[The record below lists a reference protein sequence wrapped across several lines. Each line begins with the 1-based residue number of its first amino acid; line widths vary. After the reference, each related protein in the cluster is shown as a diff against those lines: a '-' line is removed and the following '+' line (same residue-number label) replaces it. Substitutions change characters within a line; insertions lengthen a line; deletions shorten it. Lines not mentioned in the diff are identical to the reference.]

1 MIESSKEREAR
12 RWDLKA
18 ERFWQSD
25 GGRGVRVEVEGELG
39 ERERRYGV
47 PSRGEGGGEVM
58 LDRG

>member
-39 ERERRYGV
+39 ERERR
-47 PSRGEGGGEVM
+47 
-58 LDRG
+58 